1 MVQHGAF
8 PLLGELQHWKTGW
21 REGAVYRM
29 NGHGL
34 GKKNRR
40 LFRHRFPLLVTGTGY
55 QRFIASHWL
64 RRIFQLALILWAY

>member
-1 MVQHGAF
+1 MGTL
-8 PLLGELQHWKTGW
+8 PLLGELQHLKSAWH
-21 REGAVYRM
+21 EGAVYWM

-34 GKKNRR
+34 SEKNRR

-64 RRIFQLALILWAY
+64 RRIFQSALILWAY